1 MATSEPSH
9 ISVLALVR
17 TGVPRGGDRAVTSYA
32 MLRTTFMRSFC
43 VLALA
48 LAACGTDDGGG
59 DDGMEVDCATVTG
72 VDTFHTDLEHAGGSG
87 VFDFTMKSADPAP
100 PARGNNTWVVQINAM
115 NAGVVGAPVDGA
127 TFKVTPFMPAHQHG
141 TGVPVE
147 ITPMTDGT
155 YQLSPVN
162 LWMQGVW
169 ETTIRAT
176 SSDGTATDSAVF
188 KFCVD

>member
-1 MATSEPSH
+1 
-9 ISVLALVR
+9 
-17 TGVPRGGDRAVTSYA
+17 
-32 MLRTTFMRSFC
+32 MRSFC

-48 LAACGTDDGGG
+48 LAACSADG
-59 DDGMEVDCATVTG
+59 DDGEDLVDCATVTG
-72 VDTFHTDLEHAGGSG
+72 VDTYNTDLHHAGGSG
-87 VFDFTMKSADPAP
+87 VFDFKMISADPAP
-100 PARGNNTWVVQINAM
+100 PARGNNTWVVQVTSIGP
-115 NAGVVGAPVDGA
+115 GVVGAPVDGA

-176 SSDGTATDSAVF
+176 ASDGTSTDAAVF

>member
-1 MATSEPSH
+1 M
-9 ISVLALVR
+9 R
-17 TGVPRGGDRAVTSYA
+17 TGVPPDGDRAVTSYA

-48 LAACGTDDGGG
+48 LAACSSDGG
-59 DDGMEVDCATVTG
+59 DDGEEPVDCATVTG
-72 VDTFHTDLEHAGGSG
+72 VDTYNTDLHHAGGSG
-87 VFDFTMKSADPAP
+87 VFDFKMISADPAP
-100 PARGNNTWVVQINAM
+100 PARGNNTWVVQVTM
-115 NAGVVGAPVDGA
+115 VTPVVGTPVDGA

-176 SSDGTATDSAVF
+176 SSDGTSTDSAVF